1 MNTKLVSSNIV
12 CLFFGTLIKLPY
24 RSLLDLQVTLS
35 GVKSTQSMAMLLSD
49 TFCDMIRF
57 EYSFMRILL
66 SVAFLSVRLA
76 HVKNSK
82 LVKKK
87 IMKFELTKALR
98 L

>member
-1 MNTKLVSSNIV
+1 
-12 CLFFGTLIKLPY
+12 
-24 RSLLDLQVTLS
+24 
-35 GVKSTQSMAMLLSD
+35 
-49 TFCDMIRF
+49 
-57 EYSFMRILL
+57 MRILL

-76 HVKNSK
+76 HGKNSK